1 MCVKVRDSIHHGD
14 RLPTSEVDGRNVDA
28 AAAAG
33 LVLGLAAQVEAA
45 LGLIEE
51 LLEDG
56 GDVQI
61 FLKHN

>member
-14 RLPTSEVDGRNVDA
+14 RLPTSEVDGRNVD